1 MKLEERML
9 GFIIEHLAKNCAA
22 ELKLLEATLPKV
34 PKEFPRLKLVDAQ
47 TILEKEYKEK
57 CIGEP
62 DLDPKQEKLICE
74 YAEKKWGS
82 EFIFITHYPSK
93 KRPFYTYDDPES
105 PKETRSFDLMFRG
118 IEITTGGQRLHLY
131 ADYLKKMKERNMDP
145 KAFEDYLSIF
155 KYGMPPHGGLA
166 IGAERLVVKLLGLD
180 NVREASLFPRDINR
194 LRP

>member
-1 MKLEERML
+1 LTDSQE
-9 GFIIEHLAKNCAA
+9 
-22 ELKLLEATLPKV
+22 
-34 PKEFPRLKLVDAQ
+34 
-47 TILEKEYKEK
+47 ILEKEYKEK
-57 CIGEP
+57 CLGEP
-62 DLDPKQEKLICE
+62 DLDPNQEKLISE

-93 KRPFYTYDDPES
+93 KRPFYAYDDPQN
-105 PKETRSFDLMFRG
+105 PRETLSFDLMFRG

-131 ADYLKKMKERNMDP
+131 EDYLRKMKERGMNP
-145 KAFEDYLSIF
+145 KGFEDYLAVF

-166 IGAERLVVKLLGLD
+166 IGAERLVMKLLGLD